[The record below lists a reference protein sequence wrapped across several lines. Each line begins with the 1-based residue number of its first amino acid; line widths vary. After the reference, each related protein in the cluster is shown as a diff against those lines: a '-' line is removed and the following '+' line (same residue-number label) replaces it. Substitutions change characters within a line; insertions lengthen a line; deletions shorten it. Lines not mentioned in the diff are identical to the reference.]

1 MTAIRTLVCL
11 AIWGLVVTAGPG
23 QLLSQQPGQLPLAVP
38 VDGEPFSAQLHQI
51 SSDWKLHLRH
61 PTGDRV
67 MSSTNLVCWGT
78 PRVPRKRSHV
88 FLADGGLLV
97 AEVVRLTGDHLV
109 ISSDL
114 WQETLLPLEM
124 VQAILL
130 QSPSDPRQRDRWL
143 DRIRRSTGN
152 HDTLYLKNQDT
163 VEGVLVGLNEISPER
178 REPAFQMRPGGG
190 ANPLMIPLKNVVAVR
205 FNETLIRKPGMDKVR
220 AEVGF
225 RDGSWLHLQRV
236 TVAGQGLECEL
247 PGAIRIKTHAFQQ
260 QPESQPN
267 PAGPWQQITVI
278 RPRTDRVVYLGDLQP
293 VDYKHIPFLDIQ
305 WPFHVDRNVLGGQL
319 RVAGRW
325 YRRGIGMHSTA
336 RLAYNVP
343 ASCERFQVEVGI
355 DDQAKRQGSVVFSLY
370 LQKAGDDPS
379 TGQWQ
384 RVAAS
389 PVMRGG
395 QTVQKL
401 NIRLQGAKRIA
412 LVVECA
418 DQGDQRDLANWLNPC
433 FLRPAP

>member
-1 MTAIRTLVCL
+1 MNAARTFTFLSIAVLLLAAGNRQLCGQEPLV
-11 AIWGLVVTAGPG
+11 
-23 QLLSQQPGQLPLAVP
+23 VP
-38 VDGEPFSAQLHQI
+38 VDGEPFSAQLQRVAPGWKIHFRQPAREQVI
-51 SSDWKLHLRH
+51 SSAD
-61 PTGDRV
+61 
-67 MSSTNLVCWGT
+67 LVSWGT
-78 PRVPRKRSHV
+78 PRAPRSRSHIL
-88 FLADGGLLV
+88 LADGGLLI
-97 AEVVRLTGDHLV
+97 AKVVRLTGDHLV

-114 WQETLLPLEM
+114 WQETLLPLET
-124 VQAILL
+124 VRAILL
-130 QSPSDPRQRDRWL
+130 HSPVDPIQHDRWL
-143 DRIRRSTGN
+143 DRIQRSKGN

-163 VEGVLVGLNEISPER
+163 VEGVLVGLSGISPER
-178 REPAFQMRPGGG
+178 REPAFQMRQGGG
-190 ANPLMIPLKNVVAVR
+190 ANPLMVPLKTVVAVR
-205 FNETLIRKPGMDKVR
+205 FNETLIRKPVMDQVR

-247 PGAIRIKTHAFQQ
+247 PGAIRIKTHAPQGQ
-260 QPESQPN
+260 LESQQTPVS
-267 PAGPWQQITVI
+267 PWQQVTGI
-278 RPRTDRVVYLGDLQP
+278 RPRSDRVVYLGDLQP

-336 RLAYNVP
+336 RLVYNVP
-343 ASCERFQVEVGI
+343 AGCDRFQVEVGI
-355 DDQAKRQGSVVFSLY
+355 DDRAQRQGSVVFSLY
-370 LQKAGDDPS
+370 LQKAADDAPTS
-379 TGQWQ
+379 RWE

-395 QTVQKL
+395 QPVKKL
-401 NIRLQGAKRIA
+401 SISLQDARRVA

-433 FLRPAP
+433 FLRPTP

>member
-1 MTAIRTLVCL
+1 MNVTRTLACL
-11 AIWGLVVTAGPG
+11 VICVLVVTAGPG
-23 QLLSQQPGQLPLAVP
+23 QLLSQQPSQLPLAVP
-38 VDGEPFSAQLHQI
+38 VDGEPFPAQLHQI
-51 SSDWKLHLRH
+51 SSDWNLHFRH

-67 MSSTNLVCWGT
+67 MASANLVCWGS

-114 WQETLLPLEM
+114 WQETLLPLET

-130 QSPSDPRQRDRWL
+130 QSPSDPLQRDRWL
-143 DRIRRSTGN
+143 ERIQRTKGK

-163 VEGVLVGLNEISPER
+163 VEGVLVGLNGISPER
-178 REPAFQMRPGGG
+178 REPTFQMRSRGRS
-190 ANPLMIPLKNVVAVR
+190 NPLMIPLKNVVAVS
-205 FNETLIRKPGMDKVR
+205 FNETLVRKPAMDKVR

-225 RDGSWLHLQRV
+225 RDGSWLHLQQV
-236 TVAGQGLECEL
+236 SVSGQGLECEL
-247 PGAIRIKTHAFQQ
+247 PGTVQIKTHA
-260 QPESQPN
+260 SQPPLASQKGQLN
-267 PAGPWQQITVI
+267 PWQQITVV

-293 VDYKHIPFLDIQ
+293 VDYKHIPFLDVQ

-319 RVAGRW
+319 RIAERW

-343 ASCERFQVEVGI
+343 AGCDRFQVEVGI
-355 DDQAKRQGSVVFSLY
+355 DDQAQRQGSVVFSLY
-370 LQKAGDDPS
+370 LQKAADDKS
-379 TGQWQ
+379 GGRWQ

-395 QTVQKL
+395 QAVQQL
-401 NIRLQGAKRIA
+401 SIPLQGAKRLA

>member
-1 MTAIRTLVCL
+1 MNATRTVICL
-11 AIWGLVVTAGPG
+11 SMGVLLLATGICELPG
-23 QLLSQQPGQLPLAVP
+23 QEPLAVP
-38 VDGEPFSAQLHQI
+38 VDGQPFSARLQQI
-51 SSDWKLHLRH
+51 TPDWKIHFRQS
-61 PTGDRV
+61 TGQRV
-67 MSSTNLVCWGT
+67 MSPADLIRWG
-78 PRVPRKRSHV
+78 VPRTPGSRSHIL
-88 FLADGGLLV
+88 LADGGLLV
-97 AEVVRLTGDHLV
+97 AKVVKLTGDHLV

-114 WQETLLPLEM
+114 WQESLLPLET

-130 QSPSDPRQRDRWL
+130 QSPLDPIQHDRWL
-143 DRIRRSTGN
+143 EKIQRSTGN
-152 HDTLYLKNQDT
+152 HDALYLKNQDT

-190 ANPLMIPLKNVVAVR
+190 ANPLIIPLKNAVAVR

-247 PGAIRIKTHAFQQ
+247 PGAIRLKTHAVHQ

-278 RPRTDRVVYLGDLQP
+278 RPRSDRVVYLGDLQP

-325 YRRGIGMHSTA
+325 YRKGIGMHSTA

-343 ASCERFQVEVGI
+343 AGCNRFQVEVGI
-355 DDQAKRQGSVVFSLY
+355 DEQAQRQGSVVFSLY
-370 LQKAGDDPS
+370 LQKEGEDPS
-379 TGQWQ
+379 TSRWE

-395 QTVQKL
+395 QPVQKL
-401 NIRLQGAKRIA
+401 NILLQDAKRIA

-433 FLRPAP
+433 FLRPVP

>member
-1 MTAIRTLVCL
+1 MSATRTFVCVSMWVL
-11 AIWGLVVTAGPG
+11 IASLSDSWLLG
-23 QLLSQQPGQLPLAVP
+23 QGPLASP
-38 VDGEPFSAQLHQI
+38 VDGEPFAAQLHSI
-51 SSDWKLHLRH
+51 SSDWKIHLRQ
-61 PTGDRV
+61 PTGQRV
-67 MSSTNLVCWGT
+67 MSPTDLVCWGT
-78 PRVPRKRSHV
+78 PRVPRNRSHV
-88 FLADGGLLV
+88 LLADGGLLI
-97 AEVVRLTGDHLV
+97 AQVVRLTGDHLV
-109 ISSDL
+109 ISSDF
-114 WQETLLPLEM
+114 WQETLLPLEA
-124 VQAILL
+124 VRAILL
-130 QSPSDPRQRDRWL
+130 QSPSDPLQRDRWL
-143 DRIRRSTGN
+143 DRIQRSTGK

-163 VEGVLVGLNEISPER
+163 VEGVLVGLNGISPER
-178 REPAFQMRPGGG
+178 REPTFQMRSGGRS
-190 ANPLMIPLKNVVAVR
+190 NPLMIPLKNVVAVS
-205 FNETLIRKPGMDKVR
+205 FNETLVRKPAMNKVR

-225 RDGSWLHLQRV
+225 RDGSWLHLQQV
-236 TVAGQGLECEL
+236 SVAGQGLECEL
-247 PGAIRIKTHAFQQ
+247 PGAIRIKTHAAPQSENQ
-260 QPESQPN
+260 L
-267 PAGPWQQITVI
+267 GPWQQITVI

-319 RVAGRW
+319 RVTERW

-343 ASCERFQVEVGI
+343 AGCDRFQAEVGI
-355 DDQAKRQGSVVFSLY
+355 DDQAQRQGSVVFSLY

-379 TGQWQ
+379 GGRWQ

-395 QTVQKL
+395 QAVQKL
-401 NIRLQGAKRIA
+401 NIRLQGAKRLA